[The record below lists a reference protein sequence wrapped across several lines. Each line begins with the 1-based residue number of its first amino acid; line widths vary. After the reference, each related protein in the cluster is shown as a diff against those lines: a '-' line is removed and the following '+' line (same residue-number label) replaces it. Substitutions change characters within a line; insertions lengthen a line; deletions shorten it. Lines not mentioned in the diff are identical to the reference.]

1 MQLVDRKKAG
11 EDISTVVQPT
21 TSSNVQDSPPES
33 PTRMTNVPVPSLRI
47 RQSTVSLHSSLR
59 THSSNILGLAY

>member
-21 TSSNVQDSPPES
+21 ASPNVQDSAPAS
-33 PTRMTNVPVPSLRI
+33 PTHTPNPNVPSLRI
-47 RQSTVSLHSSLR
+47 RQSTVGIHLPLCR
-59 THSSNILGLAY
+59 